1 LHGRTMLTKLLREPL
16 AHFLLLGALL
26 LFASNLVNR
35 RTSGD
40 TKKIVVTQG
49 EIEHLEDTFTR
60 AHQRP
65 PNEEELTG
73 LVRDF
78 VREEVYYRE
87 ALALGLDRGD
97 APIRQ
102 RLRQKMEFI
111 SEDVAAQT
119 EPSEDQLRSYL
130 NSHPDKFR
138 LDQHFTFS
146 QIYLDPARHGRR
158 LNADAQQ
165 MLAKL
170 NNAAAKADLSTMGDP
185 FLLEPSSQDVSAR
198 DVARDFGEKFTA
210 ALGELP
216 VGKWQGPVESGL
228 GMHLVYVSK
237 RTDGR
242 IPQLI
247 EVLDAVRREWA
258 NEYRL
263 EANEKFYQG
272 LLNRYTVTVELPQPS
287 PERKAQIGV
296 DQP

>member
-1 LHGRTMLTKLLREPL
+1 MLTKLLREPL

-60 AHQRP
+60 AYQRP